1 MMTCIWFE
9 SVAGS
14 KQGDAGSVPKPKK
27 EVGGGGNRKEK
38 TPEQKALDEA
48 YNNANGP
55 HFLCLRMYFQ
65 VIVGYVV
72 AN

>member
-14 KQGDAGSVPKPKK
+14 KQGDTGAVTKPTK
-27 EVGGGGNRKEK
+27 GGGGNPKKEK